1 MLQHIRKFESEA
13 AQRQIR
19 KIMWVHL
26 ASDIFYS
33 LILIAGQCYREFLLL
48 LALQLPVHILMRRLA
63 HKVNSKLKFLMLLL
77 QHLTLF
83 IFANIL
89 GEQALVQLLFLSV
102 FFSQIIHLQPKRWM
116 EWAAVLLGPVLWNSL
131 EWQSYDVFPL
141 TGVYPEWM
149 ITTVRFAVLNS
160 SFVFLYLIFD
170 LLRVR
175 HLEIQNEMVAS
186 GMNLQQAKNTMERQQ
201 STLVQNSKMQALG
214 EMAGGIAHEINNPLS
229 IIVAQLYTLKARVQK
244 GTLSADE
251 LKESLQ
257 NLELSS
263 GRISQIVQSL
273 LQISGDGVRDPFQ
286 NVSVRAILAHTE
298 SLCRQKF
305 QHHGI
310 ELTIDKSVSESLQ
323 IPCHQSQIAQVLLNL
338 LSNAF
343 DAVAE
348 AKERWVRVWTVH
360 DSERLVFIVSDSGPG
375 VPPQQKER
383 LFLPFSSTKPIGKGI
398 GLGLSISK
406 GIVEQHQGILWLDTS
421 ARYTTFKMELPLAVP
436 AADVSDPRNS

>member
-1 MLQHIRKFESEA
+1 
-13 AQRQIR
+13 
-19 KIMWVHL
+19 
-26 ASDIFYS
+26 
-33 LILIAGQCYREFLLL
+33 
-48 LALQLPVHILMRRLA
+48 
-63 HKVNSKLKFLMLLL
+63 
-77 QHLTLF
+77 
-83 IFANIL
+83 
-89 GEQALVQLLFLSV
+89 
-102 FFSQIIHLQPKRWM
+102 
-116 EWAAVLLGPVLWNSL
+116 
-131 EWQSYDVFPL
+131 
-141 TGVYPEWM
+141 M

>member
-19 KIMWVHL
+19 KIMGVHL

-33 LILIAGQCYREFLLL
+33 LILIVGQCYRECLLL
-48 LALQLPVHILMRRLA
+48 MTLQLPVHIVMWRLS
-63 HKVNSKLKFLMLLL
+63 HKVNSKAKFLMLLL

-83 IFANIL
+83 TFANIL
-89 GEQALVQLLFLSV
+89 GEQALIQLLFLSV
-102 FFSQIIHLQPKRWM
+102 FFSQIIHLHPKRWL
-116 EWAAVLLGPVLWNSL
+116 EWAAVLLGPILWNIL
-131 EWQSYDVFPL
+131 EWQNYNVFQL
-141 TGVYPEWM
+141 TRSYPEWM
-149 ITTVRFAVLNS
+149 ITTIRFAVLNS
-160 SFVFLYLIFD
+160 SFIFLYLIFD

-186 GMNLQQAKNTMERQQ
+186 GMNLQQAKNTIERQQ
-201 STLVQNSKMQALG
+201 SALVQNSKMQALG

-229 IIVAQLYTLKARVQK
+229 IIVAQLYALKARAQK
-244 GTLSADE
+244 GILSAHE
-251 LKESLQ
+251 LTESLQ
-257 NLELSS
+257 NLEQSS
-263 GRISQIVQSL
+263 GRISHIVQSL
-273 LQISGDGVRDPFQ
+273 LQISGDGARDPFQ
-286 NVSVRAILAHTE
+286 NVSVQTILAHTE

-310 ELTIDKSVSESLQ
+310 ELTIDKNVPASLQ
-323 IPCHQSQIAQVLLNL
+323 IPCHQSQLAQVLLNL

-343 DAVAE
+343 DAVVE
-348 AKERWVRVWTVH
+348 SKERWVRVWTVH

-383 LFLPFSSTKPIGKGI
+383 LFQPFSSTKPIGKGI

-406 GIVEQHQGILWLDTS
+406 GIAEQHQGNLWLDTS
-421 ARYTTFKMELPLAVP
+421 ARYTTFKMELPLANP
-436 AADVSDPRNS
+436 ASGAPEQP